1 MGRNWKRVYPNSV
14 IEALRLCKD
23 HALEKRHLSVERIAE
38 LMGVTAD
45 ALYKWLSTGRMPVAL
60 LPGYENACG
69 IDLVSRYLATS
80 SGRLVIDMPT
90 GKRPDADSLQEL
102 QMALHKAVGALLTH
116 YNLGAD
122 PAETTA
128 AVMAGLEQLAYH
140 HHNIQQGAAP
150 QLDLWEKQ
158 S

>member
-1 MGRNWKRVYPNSV
+1 MARNWKRVYPSSV

-23 HALEKRHLSVERIAE
+23 HALERKRLSVERIAE

-60 LPGYENACG
+60 VPGYEHACG

-90 GKRPDADSLQEL
+90 GRVAGSGTIHEL
-102 QMALHKAVGALLTH
+102 QQVLNDAVGKLITH
-116 YNLGAD
+116 YTQEGD
-122 PAETTA
+122 PAATLPA
-128 AVMAGLEQLAYH
+128 ILAGLEHLAYH
-140 HHNIQQGAAP
+140 HNNIQRADTP
-150 QLDLWEKQ
+150 ELPLWEGQ
-158 S
+158 P